1 MSGNEYYPT
10 RPKEEQDRTRIA
22 AGSPLAVVGIFLE
35 SLRELFRESNGQ
47 PYVWREDPST
57 TDLLIEAGYNVNVEG
72 HNFVR
77 ALYVNRLQTAPTQ
90 MAVGDRVGVRLPD
103 HYEGFV
109 VMMQSQM
116 TIDCVSSRAG
126 ESMLLGDVVQHFI
139 TASKRIYEA
148 MYGFHAVSLPLL
160 GQTAPFAHDQDK
172 FSTTVSFTVDYHAR
186 WSTVKIRPL
195 LADVAVKAYDAT
207 TGKDASEHFVD
218 IARASLSRSPQ
229 WYSNPDKCGEP

>member
-10 RPKEEQDRTRIA
+10 RPKEAQDRASVA

-35 SLRELFRESNGQ
+35 SLRALFREDNGQ
-47 PYVWREDPST
+47 LYAWREDPST

-72 HNFVR
+72 RDFVR
-77 ALYVNRLQTAPTQ
+77 ALYVNRLQTTPTQ

-116 TIDCVSSRAG
+116 TIDCVSARAG
-126 ESMLLGDVVQHFI
+126 ESMLLGDIVQHFL

-148 MYGFHAVSLPLL
+148 MYGFHSVSLPML
-160 GQTAPFAHDQDK
+160 GQTAPFSHDQDK

-195 LADVAVKAYDAT
+195 LSEIAVKAADSRTGTDA
-207 TGKDASEHFVD
+207 AEHFVD
-218 IARASLSRSPQ
+218 VARASLSRSPQ
-229 WYSNPDKCGEP
+229 WYSDPDKCGEP

>member
-1 MSGNEYYPT
+1 
-10 RPKEEQDRTRIA
+10 
-22 AGSPLAVVGIFLE
+22 VGIFLE
-35 SLRELFRESNGQ
+35 GLRALFREDNGQ
-47 PYVWREDPST
+47 LYAWREDPSA

-72 HNFVR
+72 RDFVR
-77 ALYVNRLQTAPTQ
+77 ALYINRLQTTPTQ

-116 TIDCVSSRAG
+116 TIDCVSARAG
-126 ESMLLGDVVQHFI
+126 ESMLLGDIVQHFI

-148 MYGFHAVSLPLL
+148 MYGFHSVSLPML
-160 GQTAPFAHDQDK
+160 GQTAPFSHDQDK

-195 LADVAVKAYDAT
+195 LSEIAVKAADSRTGTDA
-207 TGKDASEHFVD
+207 AEHFVD
-218 IARASLSRSPQ
+218 VARASLSRSPQ
-229 WYSNPDKCGEP
+229 WYSDPDKCGEP